1 MEEMKCKYCGAEIT
15 NDEYIVANDDTYFC
29 NAECATR
36 ADYHECEHCNEWFN
50 YNDDGICADN
60 STYFCSPD
68 CAYDEGY
75 EHCCNCGDWM
85 YNDNGF
91 FNNDGEFYCCEEC
104 LNSAGFCL
112 CAECGNVVDI
122 DSTHHVENFGN
133 ICNDCLNSGDYA
145 ECDECGEWY
154 RCYDLEY
161 DEGTERYCC
170 ESCYN
175 ESRKNDY
182 VFKKICSWHTK
193 SISSWI
199 PFGVLDNDNAY
210 RFGFELEVEYNG
222 DDDNDDANERTVEKI
237 IDLQA
242 EYSLNN
248 FIAFEQDGSL
258 DTGFE
263 IISSPMT
270 PKFFYEHIS
279 FFEALLELL
288 KNEDYIS
295 HNCSSCGLHFHV
307 SRNVFDNASL
317 ARLIY
322 LYERNKS
329 YLLDFSRRKV
339 DGHYYKFYFDDT
351 SSYGFTMLS
360 NCVDVVSSN
369 GYDDRYHCVN
379 LQNEPTVEIRLYKGT
394 LDFDSFVACAEQVSS
409 FVDYA
414 ITNDDTT
421 IVNSNVDD
429 IITNAKHNT
438 KLKEYTMKRGLIKC
452 V

>member
-1 MEEMKCKYCGAEIT
+1 MELKKCECCGVEIT
-15 NDEYIVANDDTYFC
+15 NDEYIVANDNTYFC
-29 NAECATR
+29 DEECAFR
-36 ADYHECEHCNEWFN
+36 AGYRECNHCKEWFN
-50 YNDDGICADN
+50 NCDDDTIYIEYDIC
-60 STYFCSPD
+60 FCSSD

-75 EHCCNCGDWM
+75 EHCCNCGNWV
-85 YNDNGF
+85 NGDDGF
-91 FNNDGEFYCCEEC
+91 LGSDGEFYCCENC
-104 LNSAGFCL
+104 LNDAGFCF
-112 CAECGNVVDI
+112 CADCGNVVDE
-122 DSTHHVENFGN
+122 SNASYVEHFGDV
-133 ICNDCLNSGDYA
+133 CNDCLNNGNYG
-145 ECDECGEWY
+145 ECDECGRLY
-154 RCYDLEY
+154 QVDDLEY
-161 DEGTERYCC
+161 DEDTDRYYC

-175 ESRKNDY
+175 ESRKNDD
-182 VFKKICSWHTK
+182 VFKKICDWHTK
-193 SISSWI
+193 SICSWI
-199 PFGVLDNDNAY
+199 PFGELDNDNTY

-237 IDLQA
+237 INLQA
-242 EYSLNN
+242 EHSLNN
-248 FIAFEQDGSL
+248 FIAFEHDGSL

-270 PKFFYEHIS
+270 PKFFYEHIN

-295 HNCSSCGLHFHV
+295 HNCSRCGLHFHV

-339 DGHYYKFYFDDT
+339 DGHYYKFYLDDGCN
-351 SSYGFTMLS
+351 SSMWKSCIDIVY
-360 NCVDVVSSN
+360 SN
-369 GYDDRYHCVN
+369 GYNDRYHCVN
-379 LQNEPTVEIRLYKGT
+379 LQNGPTVEIRLYKGT
-394 LDFDSFVACAEQVSS
+394 LDFDSFVACAEQVFA

-421 IVNSNVDD
+421 IVNSNVND